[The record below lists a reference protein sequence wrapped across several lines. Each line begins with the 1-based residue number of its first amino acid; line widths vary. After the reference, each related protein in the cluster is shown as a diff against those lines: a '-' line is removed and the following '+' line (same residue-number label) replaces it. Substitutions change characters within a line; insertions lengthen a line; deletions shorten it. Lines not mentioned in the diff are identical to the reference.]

1 MEALQANW
9 NVACD
14 TEHEVEHRVF
24 TDEFGSVSRMDELP
38 ESATVVDVHKRIIDT
53 LVQETRL
60 SASSSD
66 LVESGRYSN
75 APAHQRFND
84 FIQSLSSLQRQN
96 LAELLQEER
105 DGAIHDVL
113 AVLSWWVDCHDV
125 GFTYRGEDMPV
136 DLSGMGMHGDYV
148 GRRDGWE
155 WPSDEEG

>member
-1 MEALQANW
+1 M
-9 NVACD
+9 
-14 TEHEVEHRVF
+14 
-24 TDEFGSVSRMDELP
+24 GELP
-38 ESATVVDVHKRIIDT
+38 ESTTAMDVYRRIIDA
-53 LVQETRL
+53 LVHETRF
-60 SASSSD
+60 SASNSN

-84 FIQSLSSLQRQN
+84 LIQSLSLPQRQT
-96 LAELLQEER
+96 LADLLQEER

-148 GRRDGWE
+148 GRRDGWD
-155 WPSDEEG
+155 WPSDDKG